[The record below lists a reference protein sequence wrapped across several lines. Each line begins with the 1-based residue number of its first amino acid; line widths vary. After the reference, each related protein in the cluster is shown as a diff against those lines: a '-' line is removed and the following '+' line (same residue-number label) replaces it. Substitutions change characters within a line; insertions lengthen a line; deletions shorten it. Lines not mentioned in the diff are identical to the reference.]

1 MTATT
6 SKTMTTHKK
15 DPLVRIVRRESMPLW
30 KSVMVRVIAVVAS
43 LLVSGV
49 IIYLLTGA
57 SPIKVYGSML
67 QGAFGNSPA
76 NYSQKTWITVR
87 DTMMLLCI
95 AVGLAP
101 AFKMKFWNIGAEG
114 QVLVGGI
121 ATAAC
126 MIYLKNLPPVLLFIC
141 MVGASLLAGAIWGL
155 LPAVFKAKWDTNET
169 LFTLMMNY
177 VALQLTSFC
186 VAKWEN
192 PIGSNKVGIINQGA
206 ANQQGWFPAIFG
218 QDYMLNVII
227 VMALTVGM
235 FFYLKYS
242 KQGYEIAVIGDSQNT
257 ARYAGISVKKVIIR
271 TMLIS
276 GAICGL
282 AGFITVSGSAH
293 TISTSTAGGKGFTA
307 IIVAWLAKFNT
318 FTMILIAL
326 LITVLDKGA
335 IQVATEFNISK
346 DMSNMITG
354 IILFFIIGSE
364 FFINYKLIFRKKE
377 KEVA

>member
-1 MTATT
+1 MAAL
-6 SKTMTTHKK
+6 THKK
-15 DPLVRIVRRESMPLW
+15 DPLVRIARRDSIPKWQGFLI
-30 KSVMVRVIAVVAS
+30 RIASVVAA
-43 LLVSGV
+43 LILAGV
-49 IIYLLTGA
+49 IIYFLTGA
-57 SPIKVYGSML
+57 SPIKVYESML
-67 QGAFGNSPA
+67 QGAFGSNPK
-76 NYSQKTWITVR
+76 NYGQKTWITVR

-114 QVLVGGI
+114 QILVGGI

-126 MIYLKNLPPVLLFIC
+126 MIYLKNLPPLLLFIC
-141 MVGASLLAGAIWGL
+141 MIGASLLAGALWGL

-177 VALQLTSFC
+177 VALQLTSFF

-206 ANQQGWFPAIFG
+206 NAKQGWFPAIFG
-218 QDYMLNVII
+218 QDYLLNVII
-227 VMALTVGM
+227 VMAVTVGM

-242 KQGYEIAVIGDSQNT
+242 KQGYEISVIGDSRNT
-257 ARYAGISVKKVIIR
+257 ARYAGIPVDKVIIR

-282 AGFITVSGSAH
+282 AGFVTVSGSAH

-318 FTMILIAL
+318 FTMIAIAL
-326 LITVLDKGA
+326 LLTVFDKGA
-335 IQVATEFNISK
+335 IQVATDFGISK

-364 FFINYKLIFRKKE
+364 FFINYRMVFRKKE
-377 KEVA
+377 KEAA

>member
-6 SKTMTTHKK
+6 NKTVTAHKK

-30 KSVMVRVIAVVAS
+30 KSIMVRVIAVVAS
-43 LLVSGV
+43 LLVAGV
-49 IIYLLTGA
+49 IIFLLTGA
-57 SPIKVYGSML
+57 SPIKVYQSML
-67 QGAFGNSPA
+67 EGAFGNNEA

-141 MVGASLLAGAIWGL
+141 MIGASLLAGAIWGL
-155 LPAVFKAKWDTNET
+155 LPAVFKAKWNTNET

-192 PIGSNKVGIINQGA
+192 PIGSNKVGIINQGPQ
-206 ANQQGWFPAIFG
+206 NQQGWFPSIFG
-218 QDYMLNVII
+218 QEYMLNVII
-227 VMALTVGM
+227 VMAITVGM

-242 KQGYEIAVIGDSQNT
+242 KQGYEISVIGDSQNT

-307 IIVAWLAKFNT
+307 IIVAWLSKFNT
-318 FTMILIAL
+318 FTMILVAL

-346 DMSNMITG
+346 DMSDMITG

-364 FFINYKLIFRKKE
+364 FFINYKLVFRKKE

>member
-1 MTATT
+1 MAAL
-6 SKTMTTHKK
+6 THKK
-15 DPLVRIVRRESMPLW
+15 DPLVRIARRESMPFWMSMLIR
-30 KSVMVRVIAVVAS
+30 VAAVIAG
-43 LLVSGV
+43 LVLSGV

-57 SPIKVYGSML
+57 SPLKVYQSML
-67 QGAFGNSPA
+67 QGAFGSNA
-76 NYSQKTWITVR
+76 NNFSQKTWITVR

-126 MIYLKNLPPVLLFIC
+126 MIYLKNLPPFLLFIC
-141 MVGASLLAGAIWGL
+141 MIGASLLAGALWGL

-177 VALQLTSFC
+177 VALQLTSFF

-206 ANQQGWFPAIFG
+206 NAKQGWFPAVFG
-218 QDYMLNVII
+218 QDYMLNVIF
-227 VMALTVGM
+227 VMALTLGM

-242 KQGYEIAVIGDSQNT
+242 KQGYEISVIGDSRNT
-257 ARYAGISVKKVIIR
+257 ARYAGIPVDKVIIR

-318 FTMILIAL
+318 FTMIAVAL
-326 LITVLDKGA
+326 LLTVFDKGA
-335 IQVATEFNISK
+335 IQVATEYGISK

-364 FFINYKLIFRKKE
+364 FFVNYRMIFRKRE
-377 KEVA
+377 KEAA